1 MNLPALELLDELPGR
16 GLLVR
21 VAAGPLVGHVVAVIT
36 EPLPPPRPTP
46 RPRVRLRTIL
56 DRNPGPAEIAR
67 SLQSE
72 RTAGEL
78 LTSLLNPRQ
87 LREWKARHLFWVDTP
102 RGSVRL
108 GRLYDLRHRPR
119 PGVERSLCVVPVD
132 HATLPVADIWV
143 NLLLVL
149 RTRPDEFFRVAIANP
164 PRA

>member
-21 VAAGPLVGHVVAVIT
+21 VAAGPLTGHVVAVIT
-36 EPLPPPRPTP
+36 EPLPPPRP
-46 RPRVRLRTIL
+46 RVRLRTAL
-56 DRNPGPAEIAR
+56 GVDPRPVDIAR

-72 RTAGEL
+72 RTAGGL

-102 RGSVRL
+102 RGPVRL

-143 NLLLVL
+143 NLLLLL
-149 RTRPDEFFRVAIANP
+149 RARPDEFFRVAIANP